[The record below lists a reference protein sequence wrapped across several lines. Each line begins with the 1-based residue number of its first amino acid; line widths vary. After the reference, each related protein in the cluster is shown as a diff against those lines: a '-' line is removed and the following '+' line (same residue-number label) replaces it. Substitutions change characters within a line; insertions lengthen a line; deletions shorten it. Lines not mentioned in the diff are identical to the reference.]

1 MITFLTASSM
11 SALPHAIACAAT
23 RCGSSLATVLRRRQ
37 TYGSLSELDD
47 RTLSDIGL
55 NRSMLMSAAIHGIR
69 TARDAEPM
77 TKSYDPNAGRKPSF
91 LTWLSKFVSN
101 ARERLASRELGKFE
115 TRLGP
120 NQLKELSSKAF
131 GPPAMG

>member
-47 RTLSDIGL
+47 RTLRDIGL
-55 NRSMLMSAAIHGIR
+55 DRSMVMSVAIHGIR
-69 TARDAEPM
+69 TARDAEAT
-77 TKSYDPNAGRKPSF
+77 TKSYDPNAGRKPPF
-91 LTWLSKFVSN
+91 LTWLSKFVFN
-101 ARERLASRELGKFE
+101 VRERLACQELRKFE
-115 TRLGP
+115 THLGP
-120 NQLKELSSKAF
+120 NKLKELSSKAF
-131 GPPAMG
+131 GPRSMG

>member
-47 RTLSDIGL
+47 RTLRDIGL
-55 NRSMLMSAAIHGIR
+55 DRSMVMSVAIHGIR
-69 TARDAEPM
+69 TARDAEVT
-77 TKSYDPNAGRKPSF
+77 TKSYDPNAGRKPPF
-91 LTWLSKFVSN
+91 LTWLSKFVFN
-101 ARERLASRELGKFE
+101 VRERLACQELRKFE
-115 TRLGP
+115 THLGP
-120 NQLKELSSKAF
+120 NKLKELSSKAF
-131 GPPAMG
+131 GPRSMG